1 MQTIN
6 RVRTIEQKMIKPW
19 WMLPALWGLD
29 VALAALCWGV
39 MIAALFGISLLTF
52 GPLLLLFGMVWSYT
66 LTTRVLRALMG
77 RDVYFADY
85 YRGHAF
91 LMLIVALC
99 VLLATLWLLFFN
111 VGQYLISFFIIPL
124 VVILAAHIPVLKK
137 VPFYRELAL
146 SAGFVFSCAVPAYF
160 YSFIYSPL
168 HMVFNSHLWC
178 LICLFFLFNVERY
191 KPLNGEAGEK
201 ALVWVQAG
209 VLLLFLPCVYK
220 VLAPGEDLYEHH
232 FYGAICIAAAGLHF
246 ISSCRKKI
254 SPPVW
259 YAFCWLSMG
268 VPALLGVLLY
278 APETWFN

>member
-1 MQTIN
+1 
-6 RVRTIEQKMIKPW
+6 MIKPW
-19 WMLPALWGLD
+19 WMLPSLWGLD
-29 VALAALCWGV
+29 VAITALCWGV

-77 RDVYFADY
+77 RNVYFADY

-91 LMLIVALC
+91 PMLIVALG

-111 VGQYLISFFIIPL
+111 VGQYLISFFIVPL
-124 VVILAAHIPVLKK
+124 VVILAAHIPLLKQ
-137 VPFYRELAL
+137 VPYYRELTL
-146 SAGFVFSCAVPAYF
+146 SAGFIFSCAVPAYF
-160 YSFIYSPL
+160 YGFMYSPL

-178 LICLFFLFNVERY
+178 LICLFLLFNVERY
-191 KPLNGEAGEK
+191 KPLTGAEGEK
-201 ALVWVQAG
+201 AMVWVQAG
-209 VLLLFLPCVYK
+209 LLLLFLPAMYM
-220 VLAPGEDLYEHH
+220 VLTSVDNLYDHR
-232 FYGAICIAAAGLHF
+232 FYSTLCIAAAALHF
-246 ISSCRKKI
+246 ISRWRHRVT
-254 SPPVW
+254 PAVW